1 MDGTSAKS
9 VTHLVPVTCWYL
21 VLAITPA
28 LTNDE
33 NKWVTPRLRLPVP
46 GCHCKGLDNL
56 GLRNKHVKKKT
67 TFASDSEAHMCTQ
80 CKAQEYNKLEVHHF
94 LIYLFFRLHINSHRA
109 ELVRIQTRL
118 LQKLQH
124 TKEKECRDLCSSQK
138 KKKAENML
146 NNNYTCSQCWN

>member
-1 MDGTSAKS
+1 MAKYSIRMDGTSAKS

-56 GLRNKHVKKKT
+56 GLRNKHLKKRQLLLQILI
-67 TFASDSEAHMCTQ
+67 EALNFRSCVHRSKVFCVIIVHTLQMHIIMCTQ

-94 LIYLFFRLHINSHRA
+94 LTYLFFRLHINSHRV

-118 LQKLQH
+118 LQKL
-124 TKEKECRDLCSSQK
+124 
-138 KKKAENML
+138 
-146 NNNYTCSQCWN
+146 